1 MAKAKTQSENNKF
14 AVIKTGGKQ
23 YIVKEGDILKTEK
36 ITGLKEG
43 DKVSFKEVLLTSNGS
58 DSKIGNPVVPSSEVS
73 GTVVEMGRDQK
84 VIVIK
89 YKQKS
94 RYYKK
99 NGHRQPYTK
108 VKIESI
114 KA

>member
-1 MAKAKTQSENNKF
+1 MAKAKTQQENNKF

-23 YIVKEGDILKTEK
+23 YLIKEGEILKIEKLSNVKEGDS
-36 ITGLKEG
+36 
-43 DKVSFKEVLLTSNGS
+43 VSFDEVLLTG
-58 DSKIGNPVVPSSEVS
+58 DGEKAKIGNPTVS
-73 GTVVEMGRDQK
+73 GAKVNASIVEMGRDQK
-84 VIVIK
+84 IVVIK